1 MLGIG
6 GNTQA
11 VIQCSS
17 LITNEIG
24 EQEQTW
30 PNIQSVKGWLD
41 YLSGESN
48 HLNYSAKVQESTH
61 VFVADFI
68 NLDPSINVD
77 SSRMIIDGS
86 MYDIVLIDNPMGMG
100 SGSQLEFYLKFK
112 GGQL

>member
-1 MLGIG
+1 MIEIG

-11 VIQCSS
+11 IIQVSS
-17 LITNEIG
+17 LISNEIG

-30 PNIQSVKGWLD
+30 TNVQSVKGWLD

-48 HLNYSAKVQESTH
+48 HLNYNAKIQESSH
-61 VFVADFI
+61 IFVADYVM
-68 NLDPSINVD
+68 LDPSITED